1 MLQKR
6 NTTLD
11 WFVFR
16 YQDKKANI
24 SPITME
30 GFNSYYHKGYKTY
43 DNDSSSGSDYSSRTK
58 RRGVQLNNFN
68 NNVFLENGKPKAK
81 HVPNTMQLKPN
92 CKVESRKIREII
104 SEVLRR
110 NLWEESY
117 DADRCNLVAM
127 MTSEQIKSAVKLLD
141 MPRYKIVC
149 VVTVGSKSGQH
160 FLQASRCLSNTEY
173 DAIISE
179 SFDNG
184 SVFAVGVVYAFY
196 QE

>member
-1 MLQKR
+1 
-6 NTTLD
+6 
-11 WFVFR
+11 
-16 YQDKKANI
+16 
-24 SPITME
+24 ME
-30 GFNSYYHKGYKTY
+30 GFKSYHHRGYKTY
-43 DNDSSSGSDYSSRTK
+43 DNDSSSSSDYSSRTRK
-58 RRGVQLNNFN
+58 RGVELNTFN
-68 NNVFLENGKPKAK
+68 NVLFENGKPKSK
-81 HVPNTMQLKPN
+81 RVPNTMQLKPN
-92 CKVESRKIREII
+92 CKVESRKICEII

-110 NLWEESY
+110 SLWEESY
-117 DADRCNLVAM
+117 DADRCNLIAM
-127 MTSEQIKSAVKLLD
+127 MTSEQIKAAVKLLD

-160 FLQASRCLSNTEY
+160 FLQASRCLLNTEY